1 MTRTLRGALIGCG
14 FFAQHHA
21 RAWLELAGVDL
32 VAVCDRDKARATAV
46 AQLFGV
52 LSVYDD
58 AETMLE
64 RETLDFVD
72 IVTQASTRA
81 ELVALAG
88 RRGLNVICQKPL
100 APTLEEARA
109 IVESARGVTLMVHEN
124 FRWQRPMLELKRA
137 AADLGPL
144 FYGRISFRSGYDVY
158 ADQPYLATDPRFILL
173 DVGVHLFDL
182 ARFFLGEAD
191 SLLCH
196 TARVNP
202 NIAGEDVAT
211 ALLRMKGGA
220 HAVVELSYASRL
232 EHELFPQTLVHLEGP
247 LGSATLTANYQITV
261 TTPTGVQHLDATPRI
276 LPGTPGPLTA
286 IPESVLNIQRHWL
299 GCLRE
304 GSVPDTS
311 GEDNL
316 KTLELTFGA
325 YDAAAMGAAVRIGE
339 T

>member
-1 MTRTLRGALIGCG
+1 VTRTLRGALIGCG

-32 VAVCDRDKARATAV
+32 VAVCDRDRARATAF
-46 AQLFGV
+46 ARPFGV
-52 LSVYDD
+52 PSAYDD

-72 IVTQASTRA
+72 IITQASTHS
-81 ELVALAG
+81 ELVALAA
-88 RRGLNVICQKPL
+88 RHSVNVICQKPL

-137 AADLGPL
+137 VADLGPL
-144 FYGRISFRSGYDVY
+144 FYGRIGFRSAYDVY
-158 ADQPYLATDPRFILL
+158 ADQPYLVTDPRFILL

-211 ALLRMKGGA
+211 ALLQMKGGA

-232 EHELFPQTLVHLEGP
+232 ERELFPQTLVHLEGP
-247 LGSATLTANYQITV
+247 LGSVILTADYQITV
-261 TTPTGVQHLDATPRI
+261 TTPTGVRHLDATPRT

-304 GSVPDTS
+304 GGVPDTS

-325 YDAAAMGAAVRIGE
+325 YDAAATGAAVRLGE